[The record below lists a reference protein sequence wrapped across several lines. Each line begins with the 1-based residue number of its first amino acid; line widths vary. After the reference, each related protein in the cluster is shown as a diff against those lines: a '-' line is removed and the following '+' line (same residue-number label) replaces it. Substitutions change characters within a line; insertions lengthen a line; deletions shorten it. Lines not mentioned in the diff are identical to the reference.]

1 MTWLI
6 KKPEPR
12 GLLVISALFAGA
24 AILTRYIGISLLPVG
39 FIGLLIFS
47 ALRDHK
53 SRWRDA
59 LSFLILSIIPVGF
72 FLIRNYVLTGNA
84 TNRPAPFWHPP
95 NPEEWTGAINVLL
108 KWLFPNDVIVGMQPI
123 LNIITFMFLIF
134 TIGLLT
140 YLSFGPH
147 TAKGL
152 SSRDLSSKFTV
163 LLLIYLLTYSILV
176 VVAVLFFDT
185 MTLLNQR
192 ILSPIYLPG
201 LLLIIIVVWRWWE
214 NSAKWSRIII
224 GFFCLVLLGY
234 QIFRSSEMIV
244 ELRSAPQGYASGI
257 YRNSPTIEYVRQ
269 FPDVPIYSNDLP
281 ALYFWA
287 DKMAIYIPS
296 RINPSTLEYDSVE
309 RYELSLQNMYERMVQ
324 EGAVLI
330 IFGPNPYSRL
340 DQNHLSDLTRDLTL
354 TAEFKDG
361 LIFQYAVD
369 D

>member
-1 MTWLI
+1 
-6 KKPEPR
+6 
-12 GLLVISALFAGA
+12 
-24 AILTRYIGISLLPVG
+24 
-39 FIGLLIFS
+39 
-47 ALRDHK
+47 
-53 SRWRDA
+53 
-59 LSFLILSIIPVGF
+59 
-72 FLIRNYVLTGNA
+72 
-84 TNRPAPFWHPP
+84 
-95 NPEEWTGAINVLL
+95 
-108 KWLFPNDVIVGMQPI
+108 
-123 LNIITFMFLIF
+123 
-134 TIGLLT
+134 
-140 YLSFGPH
+140 
-147 TAKGL
+147 
-152 SSRDLSSKFTV
+152 
-163 LLLIYLLTYSILV
+163 
-176 VVAVLFFDT
+176 
-185 MTLLNQR
+185 
-192 ILSPIYLPG
+192 
-201 LLLIIIVVWRWWE
+201 
-214 NSAKWSRIII
+214 
-224 GFFCLVLLGY
+224 
-234 QIFRSSEMIV
+234 MIV

-287 DKMAIYIPS
+287 DKMAIFIPS